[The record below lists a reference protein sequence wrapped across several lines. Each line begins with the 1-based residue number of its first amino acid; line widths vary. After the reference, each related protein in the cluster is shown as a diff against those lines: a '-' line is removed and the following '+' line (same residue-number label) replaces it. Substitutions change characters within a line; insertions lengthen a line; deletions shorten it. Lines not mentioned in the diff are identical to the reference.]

1 MNRVKTKVEIAFSVE
16 KGNQLSRVQNYPF
29 TSRIGLWKRLPFQ
42 QTIQEKYV
50 AVVATVQRNRRTVFF
65 PFNFRKHSNLKCTRL
80 CEKRRK
86 KMLGMRILTVK
97 KNVCSNEKNV
107 MRQSSNDR
115 SFRGAA
121 VVRRI
126 VEPANT
132 THPNQV
138 NTKGKRQEKRWQP
151 GATDNNKGHSF
162 SLLALSKWHTHT
174 TERDQGFLFLPLFH
188 CILSSAPLGDRLLQ
202 RFSSSKLK
210 RNPRTHTQ

>member
-1 MNRVKTKVEIAFSVE
+1 MEKITFLADDIGKIRSRCSNRSTESAYGF
-16 KGNQLSRVQNYPF
+16 
-29 TSRIGLWKRLPFQ
+29 
-42 QTIQEKYV
+42 
-50 AVVATVQRNRRTVFF
+50 FF

-126 VEPANT
+126 VEPTNT

-138 NTKGKRQEKRWQP
+138 NTKGKR
-151 GATDNNKGHSF
+151 
-162 SLLALSKWHTHT
+162 
-174 TERDQGFLFLPLFH
+174 
-188 CILSSAPLGDRLLQ
+188 
-202 RFSSSKLK
+202 
-210 RNPRTHTQ
+210 